1 MTIENTDDR
10 LLNELERQ
18 QKYLERLP
26 DNFEFPLFNS
36 RQALESQRRNGYRHT
51 AAAAREIVDNAIEAG
66 ATKIHIVFERP
77 RRLAQ
82 FQRKDSVSAVA
93 FIDNGSGMLP
103 KMARYALSWGAGTH
117 FDEPDFIGKF
127 GFGLPNASINQTR
140 RVEVYTKTRD
150 AKTITKAWLDV
161 NEVRQFGLQRIEEPV
176 PSELPEF
183 VQQYLT
189 KEKLPFDRGTVVVWV
204 LPDRLSYRTAG
215 SLREHLVDDFG
226 VTYRNM
232 LDDVELFVDST
243 EVEPVDPLFL
253 DPKARYFLPEDKGG
267 AQCQLDRT
275 IPVRFFLDKTTGA
288 LHLRKLE
295 TPADLK
301 DPDCELRAAG
311 TIRIRI
317 SRLPPT
323 FMSGKKTAGDDEF
336 KRFEIRKPRRGMSFV
351 RAGREIETLDAFPR
365 SARDIASGLGKWPLL
380 QGYAY
385 YWGIEVRFE
394 PALDDVFGITN
405 DKQTVRPIEDFWR
418 LLAAEDIDR
427 LVNEENRWQVK
438 HRAKPPKP
446 EPDKG
451 PTAAEQAAAAADS
464 AAGRGPQVP
473 DSQKPEVR
481 ERQEEEA
488 KRIAATTGASL
499 QAALAALK
507 EEVKRRPYK
516 IEYVDLPY
524 GPIYVPEWGP
534 GAQVIV
540 KVNQAHPFYTTLYGE
555 LMRLQD
561 AQLPKQAAD
570 VLLIALAKAELTCED
585 EQAQVWYK
593 RQRESVWSPF
603 LADALTVLAQTLRP
617 SPDDPVDS
625 EPATSDEDNR
635 EDRTENTE

>member
-1 MTIENTDDR
+1 MTIATDDR
-10 LLNELERQ
+10 LLSELERQ
-18 QKYLERLP
+18 QKYLNKLP
-26 DNFEFPLFNS
+26 DDFEFPLFNS

-51 AAAAREIVDNAIEAG
+51 ASAAREIVDNAIEAG
-66 ATKIHIVFERP
+66 ASQIHVIFERP
-77 RRLAQ
+77 KRLAQ
-82 FQRKDSVSAVA
+82 FQRKESVSAVA
-93 FIDNGSGMLP
+93 FIDNGAGMLP
-103 KMARYALSWGAGTH
+103 MMARYALSWGAGTH

-150 AKTITKAWLDV
+150 AKGITKAWLDV
-161 NEVRQFGLQRIEEPV
+161 NEVQQHGLQKIPAPEP
-176 PSELPEF
+176 SALPDF
-183 VQQYLT
+183 VQQYLA
-189 KEKLPFDRGTVVVWV
+189 KEKITFDHGTVVVWV

-226 VTYRNM
+226 VTYRSM
-232 LDDVELFVDST
+232 LDGVELYVDST
-243 EVEPVDPLFL
+243 LVEPVDPLFL
-253 DPKARYFLPEDKGG
+253 DPDARLFLPEDEGG
-267 AQCQLDRT
+267 AHCSFDRT

-295 TPADLK
+295 SAADLE
-301 DPDCELRAAG
+301 DEDSELRAAG
-311 TIRIRI
+311 TIHIRI

-323 FMSGKKTAGDDEF
+323 FMSGNKTDGEDEF

-385 YWGIEVRFE
+385 YWAIEVRFE
-394 PALDDVFGITN
+394 PALDEVFGITN

-418 LLAAEDIDR
+418 LLVADDIDR
-427 LVNEENRWQVK
+427 LVRDENAWQ
-438 HRAKPPKP
+438 AKKRKKVPKP

-451 PTAAEQAAAAADS
+451 PTPAEQAAAAADS

-473 DSQKPEVR
+473 DNQKEDVR
-481 ERQEEEA
+481 DRQEVEA
-488 KRIAATTGASL
+488 KRVAATTGASL

-507 EEVKRRPYK
+507 QEVKRRPYK
-516 IEYVDLPY
+516 IEYVTLAH
-524 GPIYVPEWGP
+524 GPFYVPEWGP
-534 GAQVIV
+534 GVQVIV
-540 KVNQAHPFYTTLYGE
+540 KINQAHPFYTTLYGE

-570 VLLIALAKAELTCED
+570 VLLIALAKAELTCDD

-603 LADALTVLAQTLRP
+603 LADALTVLGQTMRP
-617 SPDDPVDS
+617 GDNDPVDS
-625 EPATSDEDNR
+625 EPATPDDEDDADPSA
-635 EDRTENTE
+635 EAAE